1 MSSAE
6 PGGRTVSSRRIR
18 HDVRDGLS
26 AAGLSLGAS
35 VAVTALI
42 WAVLLWLV

>member
-1 MSSAE
+1 MSQQSSSAV
-6 PGGRTVSSRRIR
+6 RRHRRIR

-35 VAVTALI
+35 IAVTALV
-42 WAVLLWLV
+42 WAALHWLA

>member
-6 PGGRTVSSRRIR
+6 PGPRVGTPRRIR

-42 WAVLLWLV
+42 WAALLWLA

>member
-6 PGGRTVSSRRIR
+6 PGGRAVPSRRIR

-26 AAGLSLGAS
+26 AAGLSFGAA

-42 WAVLLWLV
+42 WAALLWLA